1 MTPVEL
7 HECSICLDIIQYD
20 VCTTSCNHMYH
31 ANCLTAW
38 YNMGRVNCPL
48 CRAVQ
53 IDENYQNNNENYQNN
68 NENYQN
74 NNENYQNN
82 NENNNENNLYI
93 ENLLPNWMDIIDY
106 NYILQDMN
114 NTIHTNNVENILVVN

>member
-1 MTPVEL
+1 
-7 HECSICLDIIQYD
+7 
-20 VCTTSCNHMYH
+20 
-31 ANCLTAW
+31 
-38 YNMGRVNCPL
+38 MGRVNCPL

-82 NENNNENNLYI
+82 NENYQNNNENYQNNIQNNLYI

>member
-53 IDENYQNNNENYQNN
+53 INENYQ
-68 NENYQN
+68 
-74 NNENYQNN
+74 
-82 NENNNENNLYI
+82 NNNENNLYI

-106 NYILQDMN
+106 NYILQDLN